1 MFEQSGKP
9 IVSPAEYRPNIGTA
23 SPMGAK
29 EELMIFN
36 KNYRNFFLWT
46 GTVAAIATAVAFLAP
61 SGPVRPAKTT
71 AIVRGAPPT
80 TSTKV
85 QNPSASQPQSVAPKP
100 AAPDSVAPDFSAEN
114 ATSMSYQKL
123 KLLLESRPESVSRFA
138 FDNNNDTVTVSRA
151 NGSKFTVTLPDAD
164 ARVELRKRAD
174 ELGIDYDIKPAG
186 KPAPQVVA
194 VPVPSESGASLSTQ
208 LMLFGGLMLAGII
221 ISALLQRWMMSKAS
235 GGGGVGSGFGKSRG
249 KDVKDLG
256 DRLDKVSFDDIAGC
270 DEAVAELQ
278 RVVKSLVD
286 RGIYGEFDGELPKGI
301 LLVGPPGTGKTL
313 LAKAVANESGGGMS
327 TMSGSDFVEMFVGVG
342 AARVRD
348 LFENARKAVQDTG
361 KPYVIFI
368 DEFDA
373 IGGKRGNGPVKGGTS
388 EQENTLNALL
398 VEMDGV
404 DSNRGILILAATNR
418 VDMLDEALL
427 RQGRFDAQVAVD
439 LPDIA
444 GREKIFA
451 IHTRKK
457 KLASDVSHSILAA
470 RTFGYSGADIKGICN
485 RAAIVAAERWI
496 AASEK
501 LKAEGKSA
509 QELAVMLPK
518 EIKLSDFDEGIDF
531 VKLGGAKTG
540 SQARMPVE
548 EKLNTAYHEG
558 GHALVAAALK
568 DSDPVVKITIMR
580 RARALGYVQ
589 YMPETDR
596 VSFTDRQ
603 AIARIICAMA
613 GRAAQEVYLNRVD
626 TGASND
632 FEQACDMARAMVTK
646 WGMSR
651 LGRISVGERGA
662 GITGYGNAGHQAY
675 GDKLANEIDVEWRRI
690 VETCYQIAKYIVT
703 VEKAR
708 MDQLVKE
715 LMEQETILTPR
726 WKDFLKEIPSA
737 VEAEHVV
744 FDAAAPAAEGES
756 HAE

>member
-1 MFEQSGKP
+1 
-9 IVSPAEYRPNIGTA
+9 
-23 SPMGAK
+23 
-29 EELMIFN
+29 MIFN

-46 GTVAAIATAVAFLAP
+46 GAVALIATAVGSLVP
-61 SGPVRPAKTT
+61 SGPVHPAKNT
-71 AIVRGAPPT
+71 AIVRGATHTVSNKNLSPPAKT
-80 TSTKV
+80 ADTA
-85 QNPSASQPQSVAPKP
+85 PSAQNQNSTVPVNSVEKP
-100 AAPDSVAPDFSAEN
+100 STVTAAPAQDSAP
-114 ATSMSYQKL
+114 TSMSYQKL
-123 KLLLESRPESVSRFA
+123 KQLLETQPESVARFA
-138 FDNNNDTVTVSRA
+138 FDNNNDSVTVMRA
-151 NGSKFTVTLPDAD
+151 NGTKFVVTLPDTD
-164 ARVELRKRAD
+164 AKVELRKRAD
-174 ELGIDYDIKPAG
+174 ELKIDYDIKPAD

-194 VPVPSESGASLSTQ
+194 VPVSSGSGGGLGTQ
-208 LMLFGGLMLAGII
+208 LLLFGGLMILGIFV
-221 ISALLQRWMMSKAS
+221 SMFLQRWMQNKAS
-235 GGGGVGSGFGKSRG
+235 GGGFGGGFAKSKD
-249 KDVKDLG
+249 KDVKALG
-256 DRLDKVSFDDIAGC
+256 DRIEKVTFDDVAGC
-270 DEAVAELQ
+270 DEAVAEL
-278 RVVKSLVD
+278 RRTVKSLVSK
-286 RGIYGEFDGELPKGI
+286 GVYGDFDGELPKGI

-313 LAKAVANESGGGMS
+313 LAKAVAYESGGQMS
-327 TMSGSDFVEMFVGVG
+327 TMAGSDFVEMLVGVG

-348 LFENARKAVQDTG
+348 LFEKARKTVAETG

-373 IGGKRGNGPVKGGTS
+373 IGGKRGASPMKGGNS

-404 DSNRGILILAATNR
+404 EGNKGILILAATNR

-444 GREKIFA
+444 GREKIFG

-457 KLASDVSHSILAA
+457 KLAADVSHAILAT

-485 RAAIVAAERWI
+485 RAAIIAADRWI
-496 AASEK
+496 ADAEK
-501 LKAEGKSA
+501 LKAEGKSE
-509 QELAVMLPK
+509 QEIAALLPK
-518 EIKLSDFDEGIDF
+518 EIKLTDFDEGIDF

-540 SQARMPVE
+540 SQSRMPEE
-548 EKLNTAYHEG
+548 EKLNTAHHEG

-568 DSDPVVKITIMR
+568 DADPVVKITIMR

-589 YMPETDR
+589 YMPNSDR
-596 VSFTDRQ
+596 FSFTDKQ

-651 LGRISVGERGA
+651 LGRIAVGERGA
-662 GITGYGNAGHQAY
+662 GITGYGNGGNQAY

-708 MDQLVKE
+708 MEQLVKE
-715 LMEQETILTPR
+715 LMAQETILTPR
-726 WKDFLKEIPSA
+726 WKEFLKEIPSA
-737 VEAEHVV
+737 VDAERVA
-744 FDAAAPAAEGES
+744 FDAAAPAVEGES
-756 HAE
+756 HAG